1 MKNKAILIIEDDL
14 EIRTLIQF
22 FVEKDKTFSECTII
36 TAQSGKNALSIIKDK
51 KPDIIILDIMIPE
64 LNGIDV
70 LKTIRNDVEKYGS
83 PIIFMLT
90 AKTEVE
96 DIVTGFEYGCDD
108 YLRKPFDPRE
118 LILRLKKLVSLKF
131 DFYSKKNV
139 ENILYYKN
147 IEVHIDK
154 HIVIFDGNEIELS
167 SKEFKL
173 LSFLIKNKGI
183 ALSREKI
190 LNNVWDENY
199 HLGDRTIDVYIG
211 KLRDKIPIFS
221 NYIKTI
227 KGVGYQLKDN

>member
-1 MKNKAILIIEDDL
+1 MKNRSILIVEDDL

-22 FVEKDKTFSECTII
+22 FIEKDQLFSDFSILT
-36 TAQSGKNALSIIKDK
+36 TQNGKSALNIAKEQ
-51 KPDIIILDIMIPE
+51 KPDIIILDIMLPE
-64 LNGIDV
+64 LNGLEI
-70 LKTIRNDVEKYGS
+70 LKTIRNDSEKYNS

-96 DIVTGFEYGCDD
+96 DVVTGFEYGCDD

-118 LILRLKKLVSLKF
+118 LILRLKKLISLKF
-131 DFYSKKNV
+131 NYNPEQDFK
-139 ENILYYKN
+139 NILHYKN
-147 IEVHIDK
+147 IEVNIDK
-154 HIVIFDGNEIELS
+154 HIVLLNEDEIELS

-173 LSFLIKNKGI
+173 LSFLIKNRGI

-211 KLRDKIPIFS
+211 KLREKIPDFS